1 MRRIACLSALALLS
15 ATTSAQ
21 QSSNAPGPVLRSPD
35 QQVEIQ
41 FGQDAQGVP
50 TYAVSFAG
58 RPVIAPSAL
67 GLQLDAAGGGR
78 LSGNLKRI
86 ATNPGSGDGTYS
98 LIVGKT
104 RTARDRF
111 SELTLVY
118 EEAQGRGRKLEI
130 IFRAYD
136 DGVAFRY
143 RLPQQPNLA
152 SVAIRN
158 ELTRFDFAAD
168 ADCWALNLGR
178 FGTSHEGEYDSI
190 RASRLRPQH
199 LIELPLVCKSG
210 SNQTAFAIAEADLHQ
225 YAGLY
230 LNGRGD
236 GGLGVEAR
244 LSPRLDDPSVSV
256 RLEMT
261 DAGILSPWR
270 VIMLGESPGR
280 LIESTLITNLNP
292 PPPPGDLSWIKPGK
306 SAWDWWSGSL
316 ANGVANAGMNTAT
329 MKYYI
334 DFASKMGLQ
343 YMLIDE
349 GWSLNSGGE
358 GNVRANADILRV
370 VPEIDMPALVKYA
383 ADRKIGLFVW
393 VHWSPLDTKMDEALA
408 LYERW
413 GVKGIKV
420 DFMDRDDQ
428 EMVEFYHRVM
438 KKTAEHRL
446 LLDLHGAYRPTGLVR
461 TYPHFLTQEGIMGA
475 EYNKWSRRVTATH
488 NVTLPF
494 TRMLLGPMDYTPG
507 GFRNKTPE
515 TFEIRFKAPEVM
527 TTRGQALAMFVVYE
541 SPFACVSDTPD
552 AYTNQDGAD
561 FLKLVPTTWDETKVL
576 AGDIGQ
582 FIVIA
587 RRSGK
592 DWYIGAM
599 TNEQARTVEV
609 PLDFLGGAPF
619 TATVW
624 ADGAAQ
630 TTLKKETR
638 TVDRGGGTVPLSL
651 ASGGGAVVLFQAKG
665 SAKR

>member
-306 SAWDWWSGSL
+306 SAWNWWSGSL

-624 ADGAAQ
+624 ADGATQ